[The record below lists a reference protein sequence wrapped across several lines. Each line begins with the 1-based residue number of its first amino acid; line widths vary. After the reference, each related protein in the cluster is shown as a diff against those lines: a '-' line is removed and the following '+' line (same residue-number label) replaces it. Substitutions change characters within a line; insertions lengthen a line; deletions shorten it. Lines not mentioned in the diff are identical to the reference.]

1 MHEVFITMQDTLCLR
16 GQKTNARKALK
27 KVRNVDYKYFIL
39 YLITFYTIF
48 FWNFINNDKI
58 KKEIFNTIL

>member
-1 MHEVFITMQDTLCLR
+1 MSK

-39 YLITFYTIF
+39 YLITFLPSF
-48 FWNFINNDKI
+48 FGILLIMI
-58 KKEIFNTIL
+58 KLKGNI